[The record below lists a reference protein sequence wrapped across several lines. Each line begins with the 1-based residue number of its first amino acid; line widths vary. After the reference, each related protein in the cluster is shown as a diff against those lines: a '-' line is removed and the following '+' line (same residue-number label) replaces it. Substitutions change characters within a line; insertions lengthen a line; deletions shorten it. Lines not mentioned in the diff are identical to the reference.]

1 MITMKAWQVYADNP
15 HDLRIGYQGENLAR
29 RLEIAVE
36 PAEDWQYKLDLC
48 SAAGQANVLALAQQ
62 GGLLTADLER
72 AHLAESGLCRAQVR
86 GLNGTRER
94 RSNIFYLEIGPSIN
108 ALEQFEPLEP
118 SEFAQMEQEIT
129 AHSAAAQAAAAQAE
143 QAADRAEQAA
153 DRAEQAA
160 VHAPTVQNGVW
171 WVFDPASGAYI
182 DTGVAAQGPQGP
194 QGALGEKGDKGD
206 PGTPGKDGADGAS
219 FTIGA
224 RFDSLQALLQAH
236 PTGTPGQAY
245 AVGTAEENTI
255 YNWSAEFGTW
265 QDLGR
270 LKGPQGEPGPQGE
283 KGEPGAAG
291 QPGPQGEPGADG
303 MSAYEAARQGGFE
316 GDAQSFYAALAQLPG
331 KLDCP
336 TFVRVTLAAAGWSG
350 SQAPYTQTAACPG
363 ATADPS
369 RSILTVCPTWADG
382 EQVEAVA
389 ACRVLATAQGD
400 NTLAFTAYLEKPE
413 CDLTF
418 DVEVQ
423 GL

>member
-143 QAADRAEQAA
+143 QAADRAA
-153 DRAEQAA
+153 QAA

>member
-108 ALEQFEPLEP
+108 ALEQFEPREP

-129 AHSAAAQAAAAQAE
+129 AHSAAAQAAAAQ
-143 QAADRAEQAA
+143 AEQAA

>member
-153 DRAEQAA
+153 

-270 LKGPQGEPGPQGE
+270 IKGPQGEPGPQGE

-336 TFVRVTLAAAGWSG
+336 AFVRVTLAAAGWSG

>member
-153 DRAEQAA
+153 

-283 KGEPGAAG
+283 KWEPGAAG

>member
-153 DRAEQAA
+153 
-160 VHAPTVQNGVW
+160 VHAPTVQNGMW

-363 ATADPS
+363 ATADPL

>member
-48 SAAGQANVLALAQQ
+48 SAAGQANVLALAQK

-153 DRAEQAA
+153 
-160 VHAPTVQNGVW
+160 VHAPTVQNGMW

>member
-129 AHSAAAQAAAAQAE
+129 AHSAAAQAAAAQ
-143 QAADRAEQAA
+143 AEQAA

-336 TFVRVTLAAAGWSG
+336 AFVRVTLAAAGWSG

>member
-86 GLNGTRER
+86 GRNGTRER

-153 DRAEQAA
+153 
-160 VHAPTVQNGVW
+160 VHAPTVQNGMW

>member
-129 AHSAAAQAAAAQAE
+129 AHSAAAQAAAAQ
-143 QAADRAEQAA
+143 AEQAA

>member
-108 ALEQFEPLEP
+108 AIEQFEPLEP

-129 AHSAAAQAAAAQAE
+129 AHSAAAQAAAAQ
-143 QAADRAEQAA
+143 AEQAA

>member
-153 DRAEQAA
+153 
-160 VHAPTVQNGVW
+160 VHAPTVQNGMW

-270 LKGPQGEPGPQGE
+270 LKGPQGEPGPQGG

>member
-143 QAADRAEQAA
+143 QAADRAA
-153 DRAEQAA
+153 QAA
-160 VHAPTVQNGVW
+160 VHAPTVQNGMW

>member
-153 DRAEQAA
+153 
-160 VHAPTVQNGVW
+160 VHAPTVQNGMW

-270 LKGPQGEPGPQGE
+270 LEGPQGEPGPQGE

>member
-86 GLNGTRER
+86 GLNRTRER

-129 AHSAAAQAAAAQAE
+129 AHSAAAQAAAAQ
-143 QAADRAEQAA
+143 AEQAA

-303 MSAYEAARQGGFE
+303 MSAYEAARHGGFE

>member
-153 DRAEQAA
+153 
-160 VHAPTVQNGVW
+160 VHAPTVQNGMW

-194 QGALGEKGDKGD
+194 RGAPGEKGDKGD

>member
-153 DRAEQAA
+153 
-160 VHAPTVQNGVW
+160 VHAPTVQNGMW

-194 QGALGEKGDKGD
+194 RGAPGEKGDKGD

-336 TFVRVTLAAAGWSG
+336 AFVRVTLAAAGWSG

>member
-153 DRAEQAA
+153 
-160 VHAPTVQNGVW
+160 VHAPTVQNGMW

-400 NTLAFTAYLEKPE
+400 NTLAFTAYLENPE

>member
-153 DRAEQAA
+153 

-291 QPGPQGEPGADG
+291 QPGPQGAPGADG

>member
-153 DRAEQAA
+153 
-160 VHAPTVQNGVW
+160 VHAPTVQNGMW

-331 KLDCP
+331 KRDCP

>member
-153 DRAEQAA
+153 
-160 VHAPTVQNGVW
+160 VHAPTVQNGMW

-389 ACRVLATAQGD
+389 ACRVLATVQGD

>member
-118 SEFAQMEQEIT
+118 SECAQMEQEIT
-129 AHSAAAQAAAAQAE
+129 AHSAAAQAAAAQ
-143 QAADRAEQAA
+143 AEQAA

-206 PGTPGKDGADGAS
+206 PGTPGKDGADGTS

-316 GDAQSFYAALAQLPG
+316 GDAQSLYAALAQLPG
-331 KLDCP
+331 KLECP

>member
-129 AHSAAAQAAAAQAE
+129 AHSAAAQAAAAQ
-143 QAADRAEQAA
+143 AEQAA

-369 RSILTVCPTWADG
+369 RSILTVCPTWVDG

>member
-108 ALEQFEPLEP
+108 AIEQFEPLEP

-153 DRAEQAA
+153 
-160 VHAPTVQNGVW
+160 VHAPTVQNGMW

-336 TFVRVTLAAAGWSG
+336 TFVRVMLAAAGWSG

>member
-1 MITMKAWQVYADNP
+1 M
-15 HDLRIGYQGENLAR
+15 
-29 RLEIAVE
+29 
-36 PAEDWQYKLDLC
+36 
-48 SAAGQANVLALAQQ
+48 LALAQQ

-129 AHSAAAQAAAAQAE
+129 AHSAAAQAAAAQ
-143 QAADRAEQAA
+143 AEQAA

>member
-153 DRAEQAA
+153 
-160 VHAPTVQNGVW
+160 VHAPTVQNGMW

-336 TFVRVTLAAAGWSG
+336 AFVRVTLAAAGWSG

>member
-153 DRAEQAA
+153 
-160 VHAPTVQNGVW
+160 VHAPTVQNGMW

>member
-118 SEFAQMEQEIT
+118 SEFAQMEQECT
-129 AHSAAAQAAAAQAE
+129 AHSAAAQAAAAQ
-143 QAADRAEQAA
+143 AEQAA

-400 NTLAFTAYLEKPE
+400 NTLAFTAHLEKPE

>member
-48 SAAGQANVLALAQQ
+48 SAAGQANVLALAQK

-129 AHSAAAQAAAAQAE
+129 AHSAAAQAAAAQ
-143 QAADRAEQAA
+143 AEQAA

>member
-129 AHSAAAQAAAAQAE
+129 AHSAAAQAAAAQ
-143 QAADRAEQAA
+143 AEQAA

-336 TFVRVTLAAAGWSG
+336 TFVRVTLAAAGWNG

>member
-129 AHSAAAQAAAAQAE
+129 AHSAAAQAAAAQ
-143 QAADRAEQAA
+143 AEQAA

-389 ACRVLATAQGD
+389 RNRAGRQHPGLYRVPRKTR
-400 NTLAFTAYLEKPE
+400 
-413 CDLTF
+413 
-418 DVEVQ
+418 V
-423 GL
+423 

>member
-153 DRAEQAA
+153 

-194 QGALGEKGDKGD
+194 RGAPGEKGDKGD

>member
-1 MITMKAWQVYADNP
+1 M
-15 HDLRIGYQGENLAR
+15 
-29 RLEIAVE
+29 
-36 PAEDWQYKLDLC
+36 
-48 SAAGQANVLALAQQ
+48 
-62 GGLLTADLER
+62 
-72 AHLAESGLCRAQVR
+72 
-86 GLNGTRER
+86 
-94 RSNIFYLEIGPSIN
+94 
-108 ALEQFEPLEP
+108 
-118 SEFAQMEQEIT
+118 
-129 AHSAAAQAAAAQAE
+129 
-143 QAADRAEQAA
+143 
-153 DRAEQAA
+153 
-160 VHAPTVQNGVW
+160 QNGVW

-270 LKGPQGEPGPQGE
+270 LKGPQGEPGPHGE

>member
-48 SAAGQANVLALAQQ
+48 SAAGQANVLALAQK

-108 ALEQFEPLEP
+108 AIEQFEPLEP

-129 AHSAAAQAAAAQAE
+129 AHSAAAQAAAAQ
-143 QAADRAEQAA
+143 AEQAA

>member
-129 AHSAAAQAAAAQAE
+129 AHSAAAQAAAAQ
-143 QAADRAEQAA
+143 AEQAA

-382 EQVEAVA
+382 EEVEAVA

>member
-129 AHSAAAQAAAAQAE
+129 AHSAAAQAAAAQ
-143 QAADRAEQAA
+143 AEQAA

-400 NTLAFTAYLEKPE
+400 NTRAFTAHLENPE

>member
-129 AHSAAAQAAAAQAE
+129 AHSAAAQAAAAQ
-143 QAADRAEQAA
+143 AEQAA

-336 TFVRVTLAAAGWSG
+336 TFVRVMLAAAGWSG

>member
-129 AHSAAAQAAAAQAE
+129 AHSAAAQAAAAQ
-143 QAADRAEQAA
+143 AEQAA

-316 GDAQSFYAALAQLPG
+316 GDAESFYAALAQLPG

-336 TFVRVTLAAAGWSG
+336 TFVRVTLAAAGWGG
-350 SQAPYTQTAACPG
+350 SQAPYTQTAACAG
-363 ATADPS
+363 ATGDPS
-369 RSILTVCPTWADG
+369 RRILAVCPTWADG

>member
-129 AHSAAAQAAAAQAE
+129 AHSAAAQAAAAQ
-143 QAADRAEQAA
+143 AEQAA

-413 CDLTF
+413 CDLTV

>member
-15 HDLRIGYQGENLAR
+15 HDLQIGYQGENLAR

-153 DRAEQAA
+153 
-160 VHAPTVQNGVW
+160 VHAPTVQNGMW